1 MKKYFAVCFGET
13 EEVATRAISR
23 HQSRG
28 GAGISGGINGGNFN
42 ESNRNIEETTDRGVC
57 VCVCVCVCACVCESR
72 MF

>member
-28 GAGISGGINGGNFN
+28 GAGIIGRINGGNFD
-42 ESNRNIEETTDRGVC
+42 ESNRYIEETTDRGVC
-57 VCVCVCVCACVCESR
+57 VCVCMCVCVCVCV
-72 MF
+72 